1 MVTRYE
7 IYISNIFQLHLGVPR
22 SEKMY
27 SPSSAENQM
36 SAVVSIHQQSA
47 CSLSLQVT
55 WSEKKL
61 ALLLSEALK
70 HQMCVNNTQGF
81 KSHPRQR
88 LLPLMSVH
96 FDQSLWLSSAITGC
110 HGSVTILQ
118 GWCVFAVYLAR
129 VKWSQS
135 HEAESEMSQFK
146 I

>member
-7 IYISNIFQLHLGVPR
+7 IYISNIFQLHLGGPR

-70 HQMCVNNTQGF
+70 HQMCVKNTQGF

-110 HGSVTILQ
+110 HGVSNHSAGLMCFCCLLSKGKMKPKPWSRIRNVT
-118 GWCVFAVYLAR
+118 V
-129 VKWSQS
+129 
-135 HEAESEMSQFK
+135 
-146 I
+146 